1 MAEQSK
7 QVPQDLGEENKR
19 HNRQINYF
27 IMRYMWQV
35 VCKRGTGRIYE
46 AFGMSRERYTRI
58 INTGK
63 VRLGKAEL
71 SSLQQRTGLREE
83 VFTGAIRFDCS
94 YMVEKDGKKVEHSI
108 SDEQWNDL
116 FKWKE
121 EPAQRED
128 DCQTENSRRDKA
140 IQNSICKELR
150 KVERN
155 NKENWDFYRL
165 CYFLRERKPAPLKA
179 ADVTV
184 RDIENQIRGLT
195 FELLDRCDIGH
206 LQGLQKLLKE
216 KSGLVN
222 GIATYKRAKEASKE
236 I

>member
-1 MAEQSK
+1 
-7 QVPQDLGEENKR
+7 
-19 HNRQINYF
+19 
-27 IMRYMWQV
+27 
-35 VCKRGTGRIYE
+35 
-46 AFGMSRERYTRI
+46 MSRERYTRI

-94 YMVEKDGKKVEHSI
+94 YMVEKAGKKVEHSI

-121 EPAQRED
+121 DPAQRED

-222 GIATYKRAKEASKE
+222 GIATYKKAKEASKE

>member
-1 MAEQSK
+1 MIQIILFTAFLKEEMTYEQENHYFRNYHSHSLILYWNPSDKLSK
-7 QVPQDLGEENKR
+7 
-19 HNRQINYF
+19 
-27 IMRYMWQV
+27 
-35 VCKRGTGRIYE
+35 
-46 AFGMSRERYTRI
+46 
-58 INTGK
+58 
-63 VRLGKAEL
+63 
-71 SSLQQRTGLREE
+71 SSLPVSAER
-83 VFTGAIRFDCS
+83 
-94 YMVEKDGKKVEHSI
+94 
-108 SDEQWNDL
+108 
-116 FKWKE
+116 
-121 EPAQRED
+121 
-128 DCQTENSRRDKA
+128 SRRDKA

-236 I
+236 IWKYFLSHVQLNLHVALFLFFSISDSE